1 MSLLK
6 YSEASCIDAAERTKK
21 DVVTTA
27 NRAALFFRNKRMTEI
42 IKGNAIKNNGVDIGS
57 IYWKI

>member
-1 MSLLK
+1 MLQK
-6 YSEASCIDAAERTKK
+6 GQKGCCHYSKSCSVI
-21 DVVTTA
+21 
-27 NRAALFFRNKRMTEI
+27 FRNKRMTEI